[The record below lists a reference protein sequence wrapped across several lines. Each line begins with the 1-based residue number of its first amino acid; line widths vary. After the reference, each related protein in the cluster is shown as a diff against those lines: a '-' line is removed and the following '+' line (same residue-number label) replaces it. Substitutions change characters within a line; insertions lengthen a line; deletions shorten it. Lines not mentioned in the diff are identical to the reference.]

1 MLKKRLFPLVV
12 VLSIALVAAIGL
24 AFWQYQ
30 EAQASGLAVRTGRER
45 AYYSALDALTSLEAD
60 LSKALIASAPGQHA
74 LLLGRVSTL
83 AATASENLSALPA
96 AYGADASGLKF
107 LNQTS
112 DYAQTL
118 AAAAAEGR
126 TLTQDDVNQLS
137 ELLEKGGELRR
148 HLESGAGFTYD
159 ETAAGENLSGIE
171 YPTLLYD
178 GPFSDGIRTG
188 QARGLSGEEIT
199 AEQAVVIAKDFLGAS
214 HTQRAADMQGPIPC
228 WGVSAQLADI
238 TVTLQLTRQGG
249 KVLWM
254 APETAGFTASL
265 DATACM
271 ERAKSFLQSHGFGE
285 MQASYYQQYDGLCVV
300 SFAAVQDNV
309 LLYPDLVK
317 VQVRMDTGD
326 IVGLEANNYWTNHT
340 VRENL
345 TPALSAEEAQRFV
358 SGRLTVEG
366 SRLCVIPVDDGM
378 NTGVTEKLCWEFSG
392 TWSSS
397 RYLVYI
403 DAQTG
408 AEEQVLKVVTGNDG
422 TLTM

>member
-1 MLKKRLFPLVV
+1 MFPLVV

-178 GPFSDGIRTG
+178 GPS
-188 QARGLSGEEIT
+188 Q
-199 AEQAVVIAKDFLGAS
+199 
-214 HTQRAADMQGPIPC
+214 
-228 WGVSAQLADI
+228 
-238 TVTLQLTRQGG
+238 
-249 KVLWM
+249 
-254 APETAGFTASL
+254 TAS
-265 DATACM
+265 A
-271 ERAKSFLQSHGFGE
+271 RARPA
-285 MQASYYQQYDGLCVV
+285 AS
-300 SFAAVQDNV
+300 
-309 LLYPDLVK
+309 P
-317 VQVRMDTGD
+317 
-326 IVGLEANNYWTNHT
+326 
-340 VRENL
+340 
-345 TPALSAEEAQRFV
+345 
-358 SGRLTVEG
+358 GRR
-366 SRLCVIPVDDGM
+366 SPPNRP
-378 NTGVTEKLCWEFSG
+378 
-392 TWSSS
+392 SSS
-397 RYLVYI
+397 LRTFLEPPI
-403 DAQTG
+403 RSAPPTCRAPSPAG
-408 AEEQVLKVVTGNDG
+408 GFRRSWRTSPLRFN
-422 TLTM
+422 